1 MISAV
6 FVQRIDW
13 NGIVVEI
20 AYEPDWLGMT
30 ALYGE
35 AMAHLQVSS
44 VSPERAPLPITE
56 TGYRSHFLPAAAVIE
71 SGGPVAYVRSWLEEA
86 EKCPAWKE
94 QQDASRQLA
103 FF

>member
-1 MISAV
+1 MISGV
-6 FVQRIDW
+6 FVQQIDW

-20 AYEPDWLGMT
+20 TYEPHWLGMT
-30 ALYGE
+30 AH
-35 AMAHLQVSS
+35 AVAHLQVSS

-56 TGYRSHFLPAAAVIE
+56 TGYRSHFLPAAAVME

-86 EKCPAWKE
+86 EKCPAWKK

-103 FF
+103 FL